1 MFKAFM
7 EENSKDLYLKIV
19 KGTKLNEETCDFRG
33 QESTMSY
40 RHLFF
45 QIDPYTSSKIN
56 EGK

>member
-1 MFKAFM
+1 MFKAFI

-19 KGTKLNEETCDFRG
+19 KGTKLNEETCDFHG
-33 QESTMSY
+33 QDSTMSQ